1 MYKVLLSI
9 IHLSYSFIFNIIS
22 LKLSYRDVF
31 CYTEHLLFT
40 CRNIHDLVT
49 LYLSE
54 YVQYVLKTYADA
66 FLFFSFAILEILSN
80 IFSLRILKP
89 PTILC
94 YITQMDSFGFL
105 LLFFL
110 FGFQFSNIDML

>member
-1 MYKVLLSI
+1 MCFVTQNTFYLLVEI
-9 IHLSYSFIFNIIS
+9 YTILLLYIF
-22 LKLSYRDVF
+22 F
-31 CYTEHLLFT
+31 
-40 CRNIHDLVT
+40 
-49 LYLSE
+49 SE

-94 YITQMDSFGFL
+94 YIKQRDSFGFL

>member
-1 MYKVLLSI
+1 MADDSEEKKSSYMYKVLLSI

-66 FLFFSFAILEILSN
+66 FLFFF
-80 IFSLRILKP
+80 
-89 PTILC
+89 LC
-94 YITQMDSFGFL
+94 NFRDTQQH
-105 LLFFL
+105 FL
-110 FGFQFSNIDML
+110 FTYP

>member
-1 MYKVLLSI
+1 MADDSEKKKSSYMYKVLLSI

-49 LYLSE
+49 LYFFSE

-66 FLFFSFAILEILSN
+66 FLFFFPL
-80 IFSLRILKP
+80 
-89 PTILC
+89 
-94 YITQMDSFGFL
+94 
-105 LLFFL
+105 
-110 FGFQFSNIDML
+110 QF